1 MLCTQG
7 GDEHEMKFRSAIDTW
22 FYLLTLVLPGAIF
35 VSVVLSIGVVN
46 TAAIGVIGV
55 VAIFTLGL
63 PVWLLLSTYYLV
75 EAGTL
80 KVRSGPFSWVI
91 PLNEI
96 KSVKPSRSVLSS
108 PALSLHRLE
117 IHYGQGQTIL
127 VSPKDMKGFQGAIG
141 QI

>member
-1 MLCTQG
+1 
-7 GDEHEMKFRSAIDTW
+7 MKFRSAIDTW